1 MLAVGHPLSELRVS
15 SDGRRERSS
24 PKVGGEYPAVT
35 SSLKMEHSAKKART
49 SAAPSAASTGS
60 YVDVDETHAVH
71 LARHLADLYER
82 SRFTD
87 LRVRRRTTDCHAPKG
102 PAIVPLDRTHLL
114 QD

>member
-1 MLAVGHPLSELRVS
+1 
-15 SDGRRERSS
+15 
-24 PKVGGEYPAVT
+24 
-35 SSLKMEHSAKKART
+35 MEHSAKKART

-60 YVDVDETHAVH
+60 YVDIDETHAVH

-87 LRVRRRTTDCHAPKG
+87 LRVRRRTTDCHAPNG

-114 QD
+114 QL